1 MTPRRAA
8 SALAFALL
16 TLSGIGVL
24 TWLRI
29 WLAGRDPQL
38 VQADAIVIFGAA
50 LRASGPSPTLRLR
63 TLHAAELYRQ
73 GLAPIVV
80 CSGAVGEAG
89 SEAAAMAALL
99 RERGVPDEALVL
111 DDAGVTTR
119 ATVANLA
126 TLGAGAWRKV
136 LAVSSTFHV
145 YRIVE
150 EARRQGITALAAPAR
165 RGPPPDFASAL
176 PLLWF
181 DVRQYAREV
190 VAVWAYRLSAGR
202 AWILGENER
211 GATNEVRA

>member
-8 SALAFALL
+8 GALAFALL

-145 YRIVE
+145 YRIIE

-165 RGPPPDFASAL
+165 RGPPPDLASAL

-202 AWILGENER
+202 AWILGESER